1 MGNMALWDREWGFQ
15 GSRGSERANVDCTG
29 RSRKFITKA
38 VSDCEIA
45 PEAVADQV
53 RRAFSSHGG
62 WWSACALSAKPCL
75 EM

>member
-53 RRAFSSHGG
+53 RRA
-62 WWSACALSAKPCL
+62 
-75 EM
+75 